1 MKRNIEYCLFLNFIE
16 NNKLAKSFIY
26 ANVSNAVEMG
36 PQKLNATMYFK
47 PLKDPIRALLE
58 FYLTALKLALP

>member
-1 MKRNIEYCLFLNFIE
+1 MRTF
-16 NNKLAKSFIY
+16 
-26 ANVSNAVEMG
+26 SNAVEMG